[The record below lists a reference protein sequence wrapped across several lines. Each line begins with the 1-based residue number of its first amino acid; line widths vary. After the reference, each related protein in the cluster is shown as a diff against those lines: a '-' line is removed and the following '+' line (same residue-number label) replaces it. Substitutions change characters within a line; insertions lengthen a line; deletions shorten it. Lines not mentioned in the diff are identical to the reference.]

1 MLLWLSDLRPFF
13 FFISAL
19 FQMAL
24 LSNVADVPEQMT
36 ADKILTSSLF
46 IPGSPGLPGPQ
57 GEPF

>member
-1 MLLWLSDLRPFF
+1 MTLWPQTFL
-13 FFISAL
+13 FISAL

-24 LSNVADVPEQMT
+24 LSNVADIPEQMT